1 MIAINIE
8 GNGNKIVL
16 GTGDQLQSRQV
27 DPARWVAWVD
37 DQLSIVRCVDCGR
50 GLRAYDE
57 RIHRFVKSDAVDAI
71 RPAYVDETCDT
82 IALDEELQLVN
93 DEVEYADAVSDT
105 EQEIDMLRSIVDG
118 RGREI
123 EELKSQIS
131 ALTEMVAGLVNAKMP
146 MRYVAIDT
154 M

>member
-8 GNGNKIVL
+8 GNGNNIVL
-16 GTGDQLQSRQV
+16 GAGDHLQSRQV

-57 RIHRFVKSDAVDAI
+57 RVHRFVKSDSVKTI
-71 RPAYVDETCDT
+71 RHAYIDETCNT
-82 IALDEELQLVN
+82 IALDEDAE
-93 DEVEYADAVSDT
+93 ESEEMIEYADEVSAD
-105 EQEIDMLRSIVDG
+105 EREIDMLKLIVES

-123 EELKSQIS
+123 EDLKTQIS
-131 ALTEMVAGLVNAKMP
+131 ALTEMVAGLVHAKVP
-146 MRYVAIDT
+146 MRHVAIDT